1 MRLISVVILTFNS
14 ERFVKTCLDSIFSQE
29 GSDFEVIVVDNGSK
43 DNTIG
48 LIKDN
53 YSQVVLIEN
62 RDNLGAAKARNQGIE
77 VAQGEW
83 VLTLDC
89 DTILENSFLANF
101 KKIEESLSPEIGIIQ
116 PKVLQYD
123 KKTIYSTG
131 IFLSRLRK
139 FYDIGKGK
147 KDNGQF
153 NEEKIVFA
161 ACSAAAFYRKD
172 MLEAIKEKSGFFDE
186 NFFFLAEDVD
196 LGWRAR
202 KHGYKTLYYPK
213 AACFHCGNS
222 SELNKKFR
230 QYLCWRNRNL
240 LILKND
246 NLTGFKRLAI
256 LMLYD
261 LPRLLYL
268 LFTNDFVFKAL
279 KEIDIFYLGKKTE

>member
-1 MRLISVVILTFNS
+1 MISVIILTLNS
-14 ERFVKTCLDSIFSQE
+14 AKFIKPCLDSILRQDVNHLE
-29 GSDFEVIVVDNGSK
+29 IIVVDNGSK

-62 RDNLGAAKARNQGIE
+62 RENLGAAKARNQGIE

-89 DTILENSFLANF
+89 DTVLENNFLANF

-153 NEEKIVFA
+153 NEEKFVFA
-161 ACSAAAFYRKD
+161 ACSAAAFYRRN

-213 AACFHCGNS
+213 AVCFHCGNS
-222 SELNKKFR
+222 SGLNKKFR
-230 QYLCWRNRNL
+230 QYLCLRNRNL

-246 NLTGFKRLAI
+246 ELTGFKRLAI
-256 LMLYD
+256 LLLYD